1 MSDAEIMKALGLYWG
16 ISGTF
21 VIIIILIIVINNER
35 KKKYESDQKSK
46 TQFPNRLKSQ
56 K

>member
-1 MSDAEIMKALGLYWG
+1 MSDAEIVKALGIYWG
-16 ISGTF
+16 IAGTF

-35 KKKYESDQKSK
+35 KKRYESDQKSK
-46 TQFPNRLKSQ
+46 TEFPKRIKSQ